1 MFRQPFPK
9 TDFCYGLQD
18 LPTRTDMRLIR
29 SIRPIL
35 SLV

>member
-1 MFRQPFPK
+1 MFRQPPPK

-18 LPTRTDMRLIR
+18 LPQEQDIRLIR